1 MKACTWLWPLSSTG
15 ERSPVFARVIWC
27 GESSA
32 LVHVTYCPAPIASL
46 PGPKANPAMFTSL
59 APVRAGR
66 AVELPVLLGVVPV
79 EGRVE
84 DVLFPVRRKRDLLG
98 AGVEPGHAHREHDRG
113 DGGDGDPFRHACLLA
128 GRLPGPARGLETR
141 EGA

>member
-59 APVRAGR
+59 APVRAATR
-66 AVELPVLLGVVPV
+66 SEEHTSELQSPMYLVCRLL
-79 EGRVE
+79 
-84 DVLFPVRRKRDLLG
+84 
-98 AGVEPGHAHREHDRG
+98 
-113 DGGDGDPFRHACLLA
+113 
-128 GRLPGPARGLETR
+128 LEKKKDHNQKNTQ
-141 EGA
+141 